1 MYGYWCTLNKKV
13 HRFKVFFSYSAASD
27 DEDEDSEGGGGGGK
41 GWSVDDSWNVKNSKR
56 VIFVV
61 IPVVFFPQKCWCCVS
76 LFLEWLA
83 KNVETLMIGVQSTYR
98 EV

>member
-1 MYGYWCTLNKKV
+1 MVTGVLLIKRYI

-27 DEDEDSEGGGGGGK
+27 GEDDDDSEGGGGGGK
-41 GWSVDDSWNVKNSKR
+41 GWSVDDSWNVMSKR

-76 LFLEWLA
+76 LFLEWLT